1 MPEFSSTP
9 IRKFL
14 LTCHFHPSNHANR
27 NVKNTEA
34 GRFFFDHRRVF
45 GGMMNKIQL
54 VWVFCLAIGTT
65 ALIWTAPCTAQTASP
80 TAGAQDSGGSS
91 ALPEIIVTAEKREQ
105 SIQEVPAAISAL
117 GADEIQTR
125 GIRDVQDL
133 QFQTPDLQSGN
144 TVGITQ
150 IAIRGVGMN
159 LIDVT
164 TQPGV
169 AVYVDGIYQ
178 ARTAST
184 GLDQID
190 LERIEVLRG
199 PQGTLY
205 GRNATGGAVNF
216 ITASPSDQFEA
227 QVLAGYENFDEYH
240 VQGLLNAPINDKL
253 RVRLVFDED
262 DQQDGFVKNVI
273 PGGPDVADQKTFA
286 ARLKIAADLSDSAT
300 LDLAVDG
307 AHGSGARDYLES
319 ETVAGSVAYGPL
331 QTSANRPSTSDLNTW
346 TASAAFNWNLGAV
359 KFKSLTG
366 YASYQYDNAYD
377 GDGTNLDIFA
387 VADQYSSKTFT
398 QEFNLSGA
406 GGGFDWLFGLF
417 YMHDYLDLGEQFL
430 FPSGFAT
437 LPPDAYLAISASP
450 YETASYATFVDGDY
464 HLTDHLKILAGARYS
479 KESQTV
485 TETNAFGLQEGSTT
499 IPLFAECADLATKL
513 DFDSFTPRGGLQ
525 YDFNAEKNAF
535 FTVSRGFRAGGVNES
550 ACTDNT
556 YDPEKIT
563 DYELGYRSRWLDSRL
578 TFNATA
584 FYYDYTDFQVQQIV
598 GFSSDIINAPSATVK
613 GAEFEGV
620 WAPDQHWALNA
631 NVSTLDSRYG
641 AGFFNIDALNRAA
654 GDQNLDGHYLNRA
667 PKASGNLGLQYRT
680 AALPFGRLTARA
692 DFFATDKYYFRE
704 FNTPGDMQDGYN
716 ILNLSVL
723 WGSLNGRYT
732 VRVFANNAT
741 DTHYLTT
748 MFANENLATRQFTW
762 GAPAQYGIEFRA
774 RFSESPGKG
783 R

>member
-1 MPEFSSTP
+1 MAT
-9 IRKFL
+9 
-14 LTCHFHPSNHANR
+14 
-27 NVKNTEA
+27 V
-34 GRFFFDHRRVF
+34 RVF
-45 GGMMNKIQL
+45 GGMMNRIQL
-54 VWVFCLAIGTT
+54 VPAFCLGLGMA
-65 ALIWTAPCTAQTASP
+65 ALTWATPSAAQTVGPAATAQDT
-80 TAGAQDSGGSS
+80 GGS
-91 ALPEIIVTAEKREQ
+91 AGLQEIVVTAEKREQ
-105 SIQEVPAAISAL
+105 SIQAVPAAISAL
-117 GADEIQTR
+117 SETEIWTR

-144 TVGITQ
+144 AVGVTQ

-159 LIDVT
+159 LTDVT

-178 ARTAST
+178 ARTAAT

-227 QVLAGYENFDEYH
+227 QVLAGYENYDEYH

-262 DQQDGFVKNVI
+262 DQQNGFVKNVI
-273 PGGPDVADQKTFA
+273 PGSPDVADQKTFA
-286 ARLKIAADLSDSAT
+286 ARLKVAADLSDTAT

-307 AHGSGARDYLES
+307 AHGSGARDYLVS
-319 ETVAGSVAYGPL
+319 GAGTGTVATGPL
-331 QTSANRPSTSDLNTW
+331 QTSVNRPSSSDLDTW
-346 TASAAFNWNLGAV
+346 TASAALNWNLGAA

-366 YASYQYDNAYD
+366 YAYYKYDNAYD

-387 VADQYSSKTFT
+387 VTDQYSSKTFT

-406 GGGFDWLFGLF
+406 SAGFDWLFGLF
-417 YMHDYLDLGEQFL
+417 YMHDDLDLGEQFL
-430 FPSGFAT
+430 FPTGFST
-437 LPPDAYLAISASP
+437 LPPNAFLAISASP
-450 YETASYATFVDGDY
+450 YETNSYAAFVDGDY
-464 HLTDHLKILAGARYS
+464 HLTDHLKLIAGARYS

-485 TETNAFGLQEGSTT
+485 TETNAFGLQAGSTT
-499 IPLFAECADLATKL
+499 IPLFAECADLTTKL

-535 FTVSRGFRAGGVNES
+535 FTVSRGFRSGGVNES

-563 DYELGYRSRWLDSRL
+563 DYELGYRSRWLDNRL

-584 FYYDYTDFQVQQIV
+584 FYYDYKDFQVQQIV

-620 WAPDQHWALNA
+620 WAPDEHWALNA

-641 AGFFNIDALNRAA
+641 AGFSNIDALNRAA

-680 AALPFGRLTARA
+680 AAFAFGRLTARA
-692 DFFATDKYYFRE
+692 DLYATEKYYFRE
-704 FNTPGDMQDGYN
+704 FNTVGDMQGGYK
-716 ILNLSVL
+716 ILNLSLL
-723 WGSLNGRYT
+723 WDSLDGRYSA
-732 VRVFANNAT
+732 RLFANNAT

-748 MFANENLATRQFTW
+748 MFANENLAARQFTW
-762 GAPAQYGIEFRA
+762 GTPAQYGIEFKA
-774 RFSESPGKG
+774 RFGSLGKT

>member
-1 MPEFSSTP
+1 MVTTCFGERRMKKWPFASVFSVS
-9 IRKFL
+9 L
-14 LTCHFHPSNHANR
+14 
-27 NVKNTEA
+27 
-34 GRFFFDHRRVF
+34 G
-45 GGMMNKIQL
+45 
-54 VWVFCLAIGTT
+54 T
-65 ALIWTAPCTAQTASP
+65 ALALSNPCIAQTANSSP
-80 TAGAQDSGGSS
+80 ATQDNSGSS
-91 ALPEIIVTAEKREQ
+91 GLQEIIVTAEKRAQ
-105 SIQEVPAAISAL
+105 SIQEVPAAISAF
-117 GADEIQTR
+117 GSEEIATR

-133 QFQTPDLQSGN
+133 QFQTPDFQSGN
-144 TVGITQ
+144 TVGISQ

-178 ARTAST
+178 ARTAAT

-190 LERIEVLRG
+190 LQRIEVLRG

-227 QVLAGYENFDEYH
+227 QVLAGYANFDGYH

-253 RVRLVFDED
+253 RVRLMIDEN

-273 PGGPDVADQKTFA
+273 SGSPDVADQKTLT
-286 ARLKIAADLSDSAT
+286 ARLKISADLSDSAT
-300 LDLAVDG
+300 LDLAMDG
-307 AHGSGARDYLES
+307 AHGSGARDYLLS
-319 ETVAGSVAYGPL
+319 GSVPGSVATGEL
-331 QTSANRPSTSDLNTW
+331 QTSANRPSSSDLDTW

-366 YASYQYDNAYD
+366 YASYKYDNAYD

-387 VADQYSSKTFT
+387 VTDQFRSKTFT
-398 QEFNLSGA
+398 QEFDLSGA
-406 GGGFDWLFGLF
+406 REAIDWLFGLF
-417 YMHDYLDLGEQFL
+417 YMHDNLDLGEQFL

-437 LPPDAYLAISASP
+437 LPPNAFLAISASP
-450 YETASYATFVDGDY
+450 YETNSYAAFVDGAY
-464 HLTDHLKILAGARYS
+464 HLTDHLKLLAGARYS

-485 TETNAFGLQEGSTT
+485 TETNAFGLLVGSMT
-499 IPLFAECADLATKL
+499 IPLFAECADLRTKL

-563 DYELGYRSRWLDSRL
+563 DYEFGYRSRWLGNRL

-584 FYYDYTDFQVQQIV
+584 FYYDYKDFQVQQIV
-598 GFSSDIINAPSATVK
+598 GFSSVVINAPSASVK

-620 WAPDQHWALNA
+620 WAPDEHWALNA
-631 NVSTLDSRYG
+631 NVSALDSRYG
-641 AGFFNIDALNRAA
+641 AGFFNIDALNRAS
-654 GDQNLDGHYLNRA
+654 GNQNLDGHYLNRA

-680 AALPFGRLTARA
+680 SALAFGRLTARA
-692 DFFATDKYYFRE
+692 DLYATEKYYFRE
-704 FNTPGDMQDGYN
+704 FNTAGDTQDGYH
-716 ILNLSVL
+716 ILNVSLL
-723 WGSLNGRYT
+723 WDSADGRYSA
-732 VRVFANNAT
+732 RLFAANAT

-748 MFANENLATRQFTW
+748 MFANENLATNQFTW
-762 GAPAQYGIEFRA
+762 AAPAQYGIEFKV
-774 RFSESPGKG
+774 RFNGSPTKAH
-783 R
+783 

>member
-1 MPEFSSTP
+1 MVIALSLSG
-9 IRKFL
+9 R
-14 LTCHFHPSNHANR
+14 SMNR
-27 NVKNTEA
+27 T
-34 GRFFFDHRRVF
+34 
-45 GGMMNKIQL
+45 QL
-54 VWVFCLAIGTT
+54 VSVFSLALGIVGV
-65 ALIWTAPCTAQTASP
+65 ALSSPSTAQAPSPASA
-80 TAGAQDSGGSS
+80 TEDNGGSS
-91 ALPEIIVTAEKREQ
+91 GLQEIIVTAEKRAE
-105 SIQEVPAAISAL
+105 SIQNVPAAISAL
-117 GADEIQTR
+117 DAQQIWTR
-125 GIRDVQDL
+125 GIQDVQDL
-133 QFQTPDLQSGN
+133 QFQTPDFQAGN
-144 TVGITQ
+144 TVGVTQ

-159 LIDVT
+159 LTDVT

-178 ARTAST
+178 ARTAAT

-190 LERIEVLRG
+190 LQRIEVLRG
-199 PQGTLY
+199 AQGTLY

-216 ITASPSDQFEA
+216 ITASPSNQFEA

-253 RVRLVFDED
+253 RVRLVFDEN

-273 PGGPDVADQKTFA
+273 PGNPDVADQKTFV

-300 LDLAVDG
+300 LDVAVDG
-307 AHGSGARDYLES
+307 SHGSGARDYLVS
-319 ETVAGSVAYGPL
+319 EQVAGSVGYGSL
-331 QTSANRPSTSDLNTW
+331 QTSANRSSSSDLNTW
-346 TASAAFNWNLGAV
+346 SASATFNWNLGAV

-387 VADQYSSKTFT
+387 ITDQYSSKTFT

-406 GGGFDWLFGLF
+406 SGGFDWLFGLF
-417 YMHDYLDLGEQFL
+417 YMHDNLDLAEQFL

-437 LPPDAYLAISASP
+437 LPPNAFLAISATP
-450 YETASYATFVDGDY
+450 YETTSYAAFVDGTY
-464 HLTDHLKILAGARYS
+464 HLTDHLKLLAGARYS

-485 TETNAFGLQEGSTT
+485 SETNAFGLQEGSTT
-499 IPLFAECADLATKL
+499 IPLFAECADLTTKL

-525 YDFNAEKNAF
+525 YDFNDEKNAY

-563 DYELGYRSRWLDSRL
+563 DYELGYRSRWLDNRL
-578 TFNATA
+578 ILNATA

-598 GFSSDIINAPSATVK
+598 GFSSDIINAPSATIK

-620 WAPDQHWALNA
+620 WAPDEHWALNA

-654 GDQNLDGHYLNRA
+654 GDQNLDGHYLDRA
-667 PKASGNLGLQYRT
+667 PKVSGNLGLQYRT
-680 AALPFGRLTARA
+680 GTLAFGRLTARA
-692 DFFATDKYYFRE
+692 DLYATEKYYFRE
-704 FNTPGDMQDGYN
+704 FNTPGDTQDGFS
-716 ILNLSVL
+716 ILNLSML
-723 WGSLNGRYT
+723 WESVDGRYSA
-732 VRVFANNAT
+732 RLFASNAT

-762 GAPAQYGIEFRA
+762 GAPAQYGIEFKA
-774 RFSESPGKG
+774 RFNSRPGQM

>member
-1 MPEFSSTP
+1 MN
-9 IRKFL
+9 RA
-14 LTCHFHPSNHANR
+14 HFVS
-27 NVKNTEA
+27 
-34 GRFFFDHRRVF
+34 G
-45 GGMMNKIQL
+45 L
-54 VWVFCLAIGTT
+54 CLAFGITT
-65 ALIWTAPCTAQTASP
+65 LSLTAPSAAQTAKP
-80 TAGAQDSGGSS
+80 APAAQDNDGSFS
-91 ALPEIIVTAEKREQ
+91 LQEIIVTAEKREQ
-105 SIQEVPAAISAL
+105 SIQDVPAAISAL
-117 GADEIQTR
+117 NAQEIWVR
-125 GIRDVQDL
+125 GIQDVQDL
-133 QFQTPDLQSGN
+133 QFQTPNFQAGN
-144 TVGITQ
+144 TVGVTQ

-178 ARTAST
+178 ARTASA

-190 LERIEVLRG
+190 LQRIEVLRG
-199 PQGTLY
+199 AQGTLY

-253 RVRLVFDED
+253 RVRLVFDEN

-273 PGGPDVADQKTFA
+273 PGSPDVADQKTLS
-286 ARLKIAADLSDSAT
+286 ARLKIAADLSDSAS

-307 AHGSGARDYLES
+307 SHGSGARDYLAS
-319 ETVAGSVAYGPL
+319 ETVTGSVAYGAL

-346 TASAAFNWNLGAV
+346 TASAAFNWNLGSV

-387 VADQYSSKTFT
+387 ITDQYRSKTFT
-398 QEFNLSGA
+398 QEFDLSGA
-406 GGGFDWLFGLF
+406 GAGFDWLFGLF
-417 YMHDYLDLGEQFL
+417 YMHDNLDLGEQFL

-437 LPPDAYLAISASP
+437 LPPNAFLAISATP
-450 YETASYATFVDGDY
+450 YETTSYAAFVDGDY
-464 HLTDHLKILAGARYS
+464 HLTDHLKLLVGARYS

-485 TETNAFGLQEGSTT
+485 TETNAFGLQEGATS
-499 IPLFAECADLATKL
+499 IPLFAECADLTTKL

-535 FTVSRGFRAGGVNES
+535 FTVSRGFKAGGVNES
-550 ACTDNT
+550 ACADNT
-556 YDPEKIT
+556 YDPETIT
-563 DYELGYRSRWLDSRL
+563 DYELGYRSRWLNNRL

-584 FYYDYTDFQVQQIV
+584 FYYDYKDFQVQQIV
-598 GFSSDIINAPSATVK
+598 GFSSDIINAPSATIR

-620 WAPDQHWALNA
+620 WAPDQHWAVNA

-641 AGFFNIDALNRAA
+641 AGFSNIDALNRAA

-667 PKASGNLGLQYRT
+667 PKVSGNLGLQYRT
-680 AALPFGRLTARA
+680 ATLPFGRLTARA
-692 DFFATDKYYFRE
+692 DFYATDKYYFRE
-704 FNTPGDMQDGYN
+704 FNTPGDTQDGYS
-716 ILNLSVL
+716 ILNLSML
-723 WGSLNGRYT
+723 WESGNGRYSA
-732 VRVFANNAT
+732 RLFANNAT

-762 GAPAQYGIEFRA
+762 GAPAQYGIEFKA
-774 RFSESPGKG
+774 RFSASPGQT

>member
-1 MPEFSSTP
+1 MNSTHLVSVLCLALGITALTLSTP
-9 IRKFL
+9 
-14 LTCHFHPSNHANR
+14 SA
-27 NVKNTEA
+27 
-34 GRFFFDHRRVF
+34 
-45 GGMMNKIQL
+45 
-54 VWVFCLAIGTT
+54 
-65 ALIWTAPCTAQTASP
+65 AQTASP
-80 TAGAQDSGGSS
+80 APVAQDNGGSPG
-91 ALPEIIVTAEKREQ
+91 LQEIIVTAEKREQ
-105 SIQEVPAAISAL
+105 SIQDVPAAISAL
-117 GADEIQTR
+117 DAEQIWTR
-125 GIRDVQDL
+125 GILDVQDL
-133 QFQTPDLQSGN
+133 QFQTPDFQAGN

-178 ARTAST
+178 ARTAAT

-190 LERIEVLRG
+190 LQRIEVLRG
-199 PQGTLY
+199 AQGTLY

-253 RVRLVFDED
+253 RVRLVFDEN
-262 DQQDGFVKNVI
+262 DQPDGFVKNVV
-273 PGGPDVADQKTFA
+273 PGSPDVADQKTFA
-286 ARLKIAADLSDSAT
+286 ARLKIAAELSDSAT
-300 LDLAVDG
+300 LDLAFDG
-307 AHGSGARDYLES
+307 SHGSGARDYLAS
-319 ETVAGSVAYGPL
+319 QAVAGSVAYGPL

-346 TASAAFNWNLGAV
+346 TASAAFNWNLGPV

-387 VADQYSSKTFT
+387 VTDQYSSKTFT

-406 GGGFDWLFGLF
+406 GAGFDWLFGLF
-417 YMHDYLDLGEQFL
+417 YMHDNLDLGEQFL

-437 LPPDAYLAISASP
+437 LPSNAFLAISASP
-450 YETASYATFVDGDY
+450 YETTSYAAFVDGDY
-464 HLTDHLKILAGARYS
+464 HLTDHLKLLAGARYS

-485 TETNAFGLQEGSTT
+485 TETNAFGLQEGSTS
-499 IPLFAECADLATKL
+499 IPLFAECADLTTKL

-525 YDFNAEKNAF
+525 YDFNTNKNAF

-563 DYELGYRSRWLDSRL
+563 DYELGYRSRWLDNRL

-598 GFSSDIINAPSATVK
+598 GFSSDVINAPSATIR
-613 GAEFEGV
+613 GAEFEGI

-692 DFFATDKYYFRE
+692 DFYATEKYYFRE
-704 FNTPGDMQDGYN
+704 FNTPGDTQDGYS
-716 ILNLSVL
+716 ILNLSML
-723 WGSLNGRYT
+723 WESVNGRYSA
-732 VRVFANNAT
+732 RLFASNAT

-748 MFANENLATRQFTW
+748 MFANENLATRQYTW
-762 GAPAQYGIEFRA
+762 GAPAQYGIEFKA
-774 RFSESPGKG
+774 RFYSGPG
-783 R
+783 RMR